1 MLETLTK
8 EIWTNYLNEGFIIA
22 GSIEME
28 LVEVNSLGNSLGHKH
43 PSAEREP
50 FSLVFRGPKAPVLI
64 QKIYPVEHRR
74 LGVLDIFL
82 VPIGPDGEGMRYEA
96 IFT

>member
-8 EIWTNYLNEGFIIA
+8 ELWVECLNDGFIIA

-28 LVEVNSLGNSLGHKH
+28 LVEVNTLGHKH
-43 PSAEREP
+43 PRAEREP

-64 QKIYPVEHRR
+64 QKIYPVAHQSFGALE
-74 LGVLDIFL
+74 LFL
-82 VPIGPDGEGMRYEA
+82 VPIGPDQVGMRYEA

>member
-8 EIWTNYLNEGFIIA
+8 EIWTDCLNEGFIIA
-22 GSIEME
+22 RSIEME
-28 LVEVNSLGNSLGHKH
+28 LVEVNSLGHKH
-43 PSAEREP
+43 PRAEREP

-64 QKIYPVEHRR
+64 QKIYPVEHQS
-74 LGVLDIFL
+74 LGALDLFL

>member
-8 EIWTNYLNEGFIIA
+8 EIWADCLNERFIVA

-28 LVEVNSLGNSLGHKH
+28 LLEVNSLGHKH
-43 PSAEREP
+43 PRAGREP

-64 QKIYPVEHRR
+64 QKIYPLEHRS
-74 LGVLDIFL
+74 LGALDLFL
-82 VPIGPDGEGMRYEA
+82 VPIGPDQAGMRYAA